1 MSESISKNKIAVNFL
16 WRFLER
22 CGAQLVTFVVSIV
35 LARLLD
41 PETYGTIA
49 LVTVFTTILQVF
61 IDSGFGTA
69 LIQKK
74 DADDVDFSTVFYFNM
89 VMCLAL
95 YGLLFLI
102 APAIAAFYHRPELT
116 AIVRVLGLILII
128 SGVKSIQ
135 QSYVSR
141 QMLFKRFFFATLGGT
156 IGAAAV
162 GIWMAYKGFGVW
174 ALVAQYL
181 FNATIDTVILWIT
194 VEWCPKA
201 VFSWERLKSLFSFGW
216 KILISALLETGYNE
230 LRQLLIGKLYSSSDL
245 AYYNKGRQFPNL
257 IITNVNA
264 SINSV
269 LLPVMS
275 SVQDQRERVKAMTR
289 RSICVSTYIMSP
301 LLIGLAVVS
310 KPLIILLLT
319 EKWLPCQPFLCIYCA
334 IFVFYPIHTAN
345 LNAIKAMGRSDL
357 FLKLEIIKKVVG
369 LLILIITLRYG
380 VLAIAYGMLVS
391 SVISQVVNSWPNK
404 KLLNYSYIEQ
414 LRDIFANIALAVAMG
429 AIAWCITLLNWSSWL
444 TIIFQIILGA
454 AIYLGGSK
462 LLHLES
468 YLYLM
473 GIISPKLKSIF
484 GKEEIA

>member
-1 MSESISKNKIAVNFL
+1 VSGNISKNKIAVNFL
-16 WRFLER
+16 WRFFER
-22 CGAQLVTFVVSIV
+22 CGAQLVTFVVSII

-49 LVTVFTTILQVF
+49 LVTVFTTILHVF

-74 DADDVDFSTVFYFNM
+74 DADDLDFSTVFYFNM
-89 VMCLAL
+89 SMCLAL
-95 YGLLFLI
+95 YAVLFFA
-102 APAIAAFYHRPELT
+102 APAISAFYSRPELT
-116 AIVRVLGLILII
+116 AIVRVLGLTLII
-128 SGVKSIQ
+128 SGVKGIQ
-135 QSYVSR
+135 QSFVSR
-141 QMLFKRFFFATLGGT
+141 HMLFKRFFFATLGGT
-156 IGAAAV
+156 LGAAAV

-174 ALVAQYL
+174 ALVAQNL
-181 FNATIDTVILWIT
+181 FNQAVDTVILWIT
-194 VEWCPKA
+194 VKWRPKKM
-201 VFSWERLKSLFSFGW
+201 FSFQRLKGLFSFGW
-216 KILISALLETGYNE
+216 KILVSALLETGYNE
-230 LRQLLIGKLYSSSDL
+230 LRQLLIGKLYSSADL

-257 IITNVNA
+257 IVTNVNA

-275 SVQDQRERVKAMTR
+275 SVQDQREQVKAMTR

-310 KPLIILLLT
+310 KPLIALVLT

-334 IFVFYPIHTAN
+334 VYVFFPIHTAN

-380 VLAIAYGMLVS
+380 ALAIAYGMLVS
-391 SVISQVVNSWPNK
+391 SVICQVINSWPNK
-404 KLLNYSYIEQ
+404 KLLNYSYFEQ
-414 LRDIFANIALAVAMG
+414 LCDIFANIALAIVMG
-429 AIAWCITLLNWSSWL
+429 AIVWCITLLNLNSWL

-473 GIISPKLKSIF
+473 GIISPELKLFF
-484 GKEEIA
+484 GKEEIT